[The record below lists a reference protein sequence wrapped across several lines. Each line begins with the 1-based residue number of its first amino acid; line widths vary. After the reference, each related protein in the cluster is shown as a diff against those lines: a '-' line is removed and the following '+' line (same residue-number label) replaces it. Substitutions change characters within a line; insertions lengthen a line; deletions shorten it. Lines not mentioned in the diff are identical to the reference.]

1 MTRLYLAG
9 PMRRIK
15 EFNFPAFF
23 AAEDQL
29 IDAGYETFN
38 PARHDDSAGYPWR
51 RATGRE
57 NPPGFPINKLLLTDL
72 KYICLRAEGVALL
85 PGWEESRGVMAEIST
100 AAALGLP
107 VQTVERWLVE
117 AEEEKRYAS

>member
-9 PMRRIK
+9 KMRNVK

-23 AAEDQL
+23 AGEDQL
-29 IDAGYETFN
+29 TAAGYDVFN
-38 PARHDDSAGYPWR
+38 PARHDDMLGYPWR
-51 RATGRE
+51 GATGRE
-57 NPPGFPINKLLLTDL
+57 NHAGFSINKQLLTDL

-85 PGWEESRGVMAEIST
+85 PGWEDSRGVMAEIST

-107 VQTVERWLVE
+107 VQSVERWLLE
-117 AEEEKRYAS
+117 AAEEKEYAA